1 MWWDYCVSVLFGVDE
16 KDGHAGH
23 GVLGRDELM
32 RAAEEEH
39 ASVVW
44 SLFFMD
50 VHWMWH
56 ETLSTF

>member
-1 MWWDYCVSVLFGVDE
+1 VDTSHNGCVCGACEGVGSRMWWDYCVSVLFGVDE

-39 ASVVW
+39 A
-44 SLFFMD
+44 
-50 VHWMWH
+50 
-56 ETLSTF
+56 